1 MLQFQHCHH
10 QHQHL
15 LLSNPLSLFSHHNNH
30 NPSLFFF
37 SSSSSSSS
45 SSSMRIHS
53 PAALP
58 PPASSWS
65 WLTHLAAE
73 LTTAPADQGPIELP
87 FSSTQSIFA
96 TTDDPSPIQ
105 VASSVLLTGAVSIF
119 LFRALR
125 RRAKRAKELLHGTER
140 NAMQSGTGMGTRSSG
155 EKKSIKE
162 EALDT
167 LKAMGSSSIEDAK
180 GPPSPVQAFL
190 GGISAG
196 IIALIL
202 YKFATTVEA
211 ALNRQTISDNYSV
224 RQITIT
230 IRTILNGLT
239 YLATFVFGINSV
251 GLFLYSG
258 KLGIDSLMGGSTEK
272 ETESKRKS
280 TDQSSLSNSSVES
293 PTNNTEL
300 SSSSK
305 GEQSSNDGQ

>member
-125 RRAKRAKELLHGTER
+125 RRAKRAKEL
-140 NAMQSGTGMGTRSSG
+140 QFRSSG

-211 ALNRQTISDNYSV
+211 ALNRQTISDNYSNL
-224 RQITIT
+224 TIIIKT
-230 IRTILNGLT
+230 SQDNIEWLDLPCDICFRHQ
-239 YLATFVFGINSV
+239 FGWFIP
-251 GLFLYSG
+251 LFWQAWH
-258 KLGIDSLMGGSTEK
+258 
-272 ETESKRKS
+272 R
-280 TDQSSLSNSSVES
+280 LSNGRI
-293 PTNNTEL
+293 NR
-300 SSSSK
+300 K
-305 GEQSSNDGQ
+305 GNRKQKEKH

>member
-1 MLQFQHCHH
+1 MLQFQHCH
-10 QHQHL
+10 HL

-30 NPSLFFF
+30 NPSLFF
-37 SSSSSSSS
+37 SSSSS

-125 RRAKRAKELLHGTER
+125 RRAKRAKEL
-140 NAMQSGTGMGTRSSG
+140 QFRSSG

-272 ETESKRKS
+272 ETESKSKS
-280 TDQSSLSNSSVES
+280 TDQSSLSNLSVES

>member
-30 NPSLFFF
+30 NPSLFF
-37 SSSSSSSS
+37 SSSS
-45 SSSMRIHS
+45 SSSMRTPTPTLHS

-125 RRAKRAKELLHGTER
+125 RRAKRAKEL
-140 NAMQSGTGMGTRSSG
+140 QFRSSG

-258 KLGIDSLMGGSTEK
+258 KLGMDSLMGGSTEK
-272 ETESKRKS
+272 ETESKS